1 MIGTGTQQ
9 DPFIIQT
16 ADDFNN
22 IRNNL
27 TAYYE
32 LGNNIDYGNKDFRS
46 IGSSTTSQR
55 FRAKIDGRGFTVSNV
70 KIINGTNYDMGL
82 FGYLDTDFELR
93 NIKLLNIIVDSTGSS
108 ASTSAFSLISSNTLG
123 IFENIHLQGTLI
135 ARGQITRVGAF
146 GALGYET
153 IDRLKMR
160 NIYTEVDIRLINAT
174 PRSTNAYVGGL
185 FGSIVNDQSPSVS
198 PNFTDILVN
207 NRYTFTNT
215 NTGNFTIGRVVGM
228 RNYETTYPRTY
239 VNTSHSFSNYVENFG
254 ILTDSTIRQPVNL
267 DPLKWVQGKGE
278 IPQLRVFVTATGNQG
293 KRTANINFNKVSIRI
308 ESSKSKSSIFVT
320 PFDRIVLNLSK
331 RLHTTSNININ
342 NVVVEVEISDKKS
355 ITHILNIP
363 FEPLVLNV
371 RKVNTSCKI
380 PSVLLETFKVLLDI
394 SYPIGTIK
402 PIYACVYIQ
411 NGCSTV
417 YTVTSCNQTH
427 IKSSCTGIGVI

>member
-1 MIGTGTQQ
+1 MLGTGTQQ

-32 LGNNIDYGNKDFRS
+32 LGNNIDYGMNDFQSLGRS
-46 IGSSTTSQR
+46 TSSLR
-55 FRAKIDGRGFTVSNV
+55 LGINLDGKGYSVSNV
-70 KIINGTNYDMGL
+70 RVVNGTSYDNGL
-82 FGYLDTDFELR
+82 FGYSMETFVLR
-93 NIKLLNIIVDSTGSS
+93 NIKLLNIVSDSTGTN
-108 ASTSAFSLISSNTLG
+108 ASSSNFGLLFSNAMGT
-123 IFENIHLQGTLI
+123 FENIHLQGSLT
-135 ARGQITRVGAF
+135 ARGQITRIGGFSAN
-146 GALGYET
+146 GYET
-153 IDRLKMR
+153 NNRLKMN
-160 NIYTEVDIRLINAT
+160 NIYTEIAITIINGV
-174 PRSTNAYVGGL
+174 PRTTTVGQVGGL
-185 FGSIVNDQSPSVS
+185 FGYVQNDNTPVS
-198 PNFTDILVN
+198 PNVNDIIVN
-207 NRYTFTNT
+207 NSYTFTNT
-215 NTGNFTIGRVVGM
+215 DTDKLVIGRVVGN

-239 VNTSHSFSNYVENFG
+239 VNTSHSFNNYVENFG
-254 ILTDSTIRQPVNL
+254 ILTDKTIRQPVNL
-267 DPLKWVQGKGE
+267 DTLKWVQGKDE

-342 NVVVEVEISDKKS
+342 NFVVEVEISDKKS

-371 RKVNTSCKI
+371 GKVNTSFKI
-380 PSVLLETFKVLLDI
+380 PSVLLETFKVLVDI

-417 YTVTSCNQTH
+417 YSVTSCNQTH